1 MASALPERLVE
12 QALTLIVRADVAP
25 DDLADPARQAL
36 GRWGGRSA
44 EHAAAL
50 QEARRRWDALGGMAG
65 DLRAHFDE
73 PQAQAPNHDAAAA
86 RGRQRRKLL
95 LSIAGLLGTGALA
108 GRGVHWCWHQPVFS
122 AAYETRTAQML
133 KLALADGAGGAGGSR
148 LELAPLSAVKVL
160 LYRQRRV
167 VEMAR
172 GEVRFEVVRDPARPF
187 EVRTRETR
195 IEVIGTV
202 FTVRD
207 RGGAITVGVES
218 GRVRVKLQQRG
229 AADAPGAPVSDEID
243 LLPGQALDIV
253 DGRADAVR
261 TADAAAMSA
270 WRDGWLVF
278 ENTPLGEA
286 LATINAYRAM
296 PIVAADARVQA
307 LRLSGRFRAGES
319 AGLVAALPTILPLTA
334 ASRPDGSVEL
344 RAR

>member
-1 MASALPERLVE
+1 MTSVLQERLVE

-25 DDLADPARQAL
+25 DDLAEPARKAL
-36 GRWGGRSA
+36 GRWGSRSA

-65 DLRAHFDE
+65 DLRAQFEE
-73 PQAQAPNHDAAAA
+73 PQAQAASPDALAA

-95 LSIAGLLGTGALA
+95 LSVAGLLGTGALA
-108 GRGVHWCWHQPVFS
+108 GRGVHWYWQQPVFS

-133 KLALADGAGGAGGSR
+133 KLALAEGPVGAAGSQ
-148 LELAPLSAVKVL
+148 LELAPLSAIKVL

-187 EVRTRETR
+187 EVRTREAR
-195 IEVIGTV
+195 IEVVGTV

-207 RGGAITVGVES
+207 RGGAITVGVER

-229 AADAPGAPVSDEID
+229 AAQAPPASEID
-243 LLPGQALDIV
+243 LLPGQILNIL
-253 DGRADAVR
+253 DGRAEAAR
-261 TADAAAMSA
+261 AADPAAMSA

-286 LATINAYRAM
+286 LATINAYRAT
-296 PIVAADARVQA
+296 PIVAADARVEA
-307 LRLSGRFRAGES
+307 LRLSGRFRANES

-334 ASRPDGSVEL
+334 ASRADGSVEL

>member
-1 MASALPERLVE
+1 MTSALQERLVE

-25 DDLADPARQAL
+25 DGLADPARKAL

-44 EHAAAL
+44 EHAAAM

-65 DLRAHFDE
+65 DLRARFDE
-73 PQAQAPNHDAAAA
+73 PQPQAATRDPIAT
-86 RGRQRRKLL
+86 RGRQRRNLL
-95 LSIAGLLGTGALA
+95 LSIAGLLGTGVLA
-108 GRGVHWCWHQPVFS
+108 GRGAWWYWQQPVFT

-133 KLALADGAGGAGGSR
+133 KLALADGAGGAAGSQ

-187 EVRTRETR
+187 EVRTREAR

-207 RGGAITVGVES
+207 RGGAITVGVEH
-218 GRVRVKLQQRG
+218 GHVRVKLQQRG
-229 AADAPGAPVSDEID
+229 AEDASGTPDAGID
-243 LLPGQALDIV
+243 LLAGQVLDIL
-253 DGRADAVR
+253 DGRAEAVR
-261 TADAAAMSA
+261 TSDAAAMSA

-278 ENTPLGEA
+278 ENAPLGEA
-286 LATINAYRAM
+286 LATINAYRAT
-296 PIVAADARVQA
+296 PIVAADARVEA
-307 LRLSGRFRAGES
+307 LRLTGRFRASES